1 MATLINHS
9 ILGLLPLAYLLPL
22 KIGDNLQRLLRQ
34 SLSCEIIAME
44 VDDMLKKK
52 KQTKIK
58 WAMIS
63 IYSLIFFS
71 HS

>member
-22 KIGDNLQRLLRQ
+22 KIGDNLQTLLRQ